1 MVQMMKDMMVSSL
14 DEHHKR
20 TKSELIDQVIIEM
33 SKMKTDII
41 QNIDSKVKEAVTEIG
56 NEVQEIRDKCS
67 KQELTLTRHEKD
79 NNYLLD
85 IHRRKNIIVIGL
97 ENLNVPRDQNNSN
110 EPAWKEREQKVIC
123 LFQKKMKTSFRRE
136 DIDYIQNLSK
146 NPSKEILLVRVVSQK
161 IKSEIF
167 SKISEL
173 HGSKI
178 FIRDDMS
185 KQDAE
190 IRRKNLVT
198 MRQKKA
204 EGKEAYIRGNK
215 LFVDG
220 VEWSEASKS
229 GAESMQVEEEVE
241 MSVAGSSG
249 SGSSKKTNK
258 RRRTDKEDKNPKKK
272 QPSIFQFLK
281 TENKRLTRSGSES
294 SLVTKIV
301 KEIESGGSQHGDALS
316 EELMGHEGGSQAMV
330 GAQSHMSDVEIFQ
343 NDSQVVENNQSFL
356 TLQETQTET

>member
-167 SKISEL
+167 
-173 HGSKI
+173 
-178 FIRDDMS
+178 
-185 KQDAE
+185 
-190 IRRKNLVT
+190 
-198 MRQKKA
+198 QK
-204 EGKEAYIRGNK
+204 
-215 LFVDG
+215 
-220 VEWSEASKS
+220 
-229 GAESMQVEEEVE
+229 
-241 MSVAGSSG
+241 
-249 SGSSKKTNK
+249 
-258 RRRTDKEDKNPKKK
+258 
-272 QPSIFQFLK
+272 
-281 TENKRLTRSGSES
+281 
-294 SLVTKIV
+294 
-301 KEIESGGSQHGDALS
+301 
-316 EELMGHEGGSQAMV
+316 
-330 GAQSHMSDVEIFQ
+330 FQ
-343 NDSQVVENNQSFL
+343 NSLDLKFSFEI
-356 TLQETQTET
+356 T